1 MQTLLVLVKF
11 FLLEELQLPKWEED
25 PNLHTRPR
33 YKQIVKDL
41 ADKYHTENLLLVT
54 HGIMFNFLSII
65 LSGKAPFYL

>member
-1 MQTLLVLVKF
+1 MNANVTWADEI
-11 FLLEELQLPKWEED
+11 FLLEELQLPQWEED

-54 HGIMFNFLSII
+54 HGIIFNLLFNFQL
-65 LSGKAPFYL
+65 